1 MCIVYKGHFSSDG
14 RVCGQLSVHFLEK
27 QPPGHWR
34 NILIPKISDIFQQKL
49 NQIQSRVPI
58 KIKGSSNDVPFERYL
73 SDAVNSNKS
82 TDNTTEQ
89 ITAGALSEL
98 LTSSLLSAS
107 SQSQDSSSSISTTL
121 QKALNALSVNK
132 SYGILN
138 KGEISEQIEKS
149 ILECSEKYHI
159 DANLIRA
166 VIKQESNFNP
176 YAVSRAGAQGLMQL
190 MPGTAD
196 ALGVRDPFDIYENI
210 DGGTRYLRDQLVAFD
225 GNLELALA
233 AYNAGPGNVIKYSG
247 IPPFAETQGYV
258 KKVIQNY
265 SNYSSNK

>member
-1 MCIVYKGHFSSDG
+1 
-14 RVCGQLSVHFLEK
+14 
-27 QPPGHWR
+27 
-34 NILIPKISDIFQQKL
+34 
-49 NQIQSRVPI
+49 
-58 KIKGSSNDVPFERYL
+58 VPFDKYL
-73 SDAVNSNKS
+73 SDAVSKKS
-82 TDNTTEQ
+82 GTANTSTEQ
-89 ITAGALSEL
+89 NSAGALSDILSSTL
-98 LTSSLLSAS
+98 LSSLGQS
-107 SQSQDSSSSISTTL
+107 SNDTSVSTTL
-121 QKALNALSVNK
+121 QRALESLSLSK
-132 SYGILN
+132 SSGVLN
-138 KGEISEQIEKS
+138 KGQISEQIEKS
-149 ILECSEKYHI
+149 ILASSEKYHI
-159 DANLIRA
+159 DADLIRA

-196 ALGVRDPFDIYENI
+196 SLGVRDPFDIQQNI

-265 SNYSSNK
+265 RNYSGNK